1 MAIES
6 GRLSFRETSNEFRR
20 WLQYHISNK
29 PSKISKGA
37 FATFAGED
45 DPSTDDAPEKNLNQ
59 KKPKRETPNKRNK
72 RQASRPLVA
81 ASLHAL
87 PICLACELI
96 HKLANCYYAFLEL
109 AFSYFRLKDE
119 LAAQVKEKIA
129 NDTDLQEQLKKTEES
144 SQKQLFEVD
153 QGVRYFRS
161 KHNRRMTIRTQNS
174 RNAWEFCNP
183 SRRLPTLCESRL
195 YSIQPL

>member
-6 GRLSFRETSNEFRR
+6 GRLSFRETSNELRK
-20 WLQYHISNK
+20 WLQYYISNK
-29 PSKISKGA
+29 FSKISKKA

-59 KKPKRETPNKRNK
+59 KKPKKGTPNKRNK

-81 ASLHAL
+81 ASLHEL

-109 AFSYFRLKDE
+109 ASSYFRPRDE
-119 LAAQVKEKIA
+119 LAAQVKEKLA
-129 NDTDLQEQLKKTEES
+129 NDTDLQKQLRKLKKARRS
-144 SQKQLFEVD
+144 SF
-153 QGVRYFRS
+153 S
-161 KHNRRMTIRTQNS
+161 K
-174 RNAWEFCNP
+174 
-183 SRRLPTLCESRL
+183 
-195 YSIQPL
+195 SIKILNIPVPNTTVNDYKDAR